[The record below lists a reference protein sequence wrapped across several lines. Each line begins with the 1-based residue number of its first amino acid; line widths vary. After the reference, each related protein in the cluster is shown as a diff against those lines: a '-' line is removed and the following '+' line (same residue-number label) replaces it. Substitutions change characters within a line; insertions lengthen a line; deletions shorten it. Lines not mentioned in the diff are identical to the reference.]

1 MNIKN
6 LASSIITKLILGFI
20 LAAAIVIA
28 IIYFLQLYHVYL
40 TQFSNGP
47 IIETITYAA
56 ILIGSGAGLYFL
68 MAEDKPEEKTKTATI
83 IHPMNIENLGLQFLD
98 GFLNGM
104 GKRKDNYPP
113 TF

>member
-6 LASSIITKLILGFI
+6 LASSIMTKLILGFI

-28 IIYFLQLYHVYL
+28 IVYFLQLYHVYL
-40 TQFSNGP
+40 LQFSNGAV
-47 IIETITYAA
+47 IETVTYTA
-56 ILIGSGAGLYFL
+56 ILIGSGVGIYFL
-68 MAEDKPEEKTKTATI
+68 LAEDKPDEKTKTANV

-98 GFLNGM
+98 GFLNGL
-104 GKRKDNYPP
+104 GKRKDNSPP

>member
-28 IIYFLQLYHVYL
+28 IVYFLNLYHVFL
-40 TQFSNGP
+40 TQFSNGT
-47 IIETITYAA
+47 IIETATYAV
-56 ILIGSGAGLYFL
+56 ILIGSGVGIYFL
-68 MAEDKPEEKTKTATI
+68 LSEDKPDEKPKTATV

-104 GKRKDNYPP
+104 GKRKDTYPP